1 MSYRKPTV
9 LELSEAERSELEGWS
24 RRRKTAQAL
33 ALRAR
38 IVLRA
43 AEGRNNTAIADE
55 LGIAKHTVG
64 KWRERFAR
72 LRTDG
77 LLDEPR
83 PGAPRRIGDEQ
94 VAALVDRTLSAV
106 PDGATHWSRR
116 TMAKAAGLSA
126 TTVGRVWRAFGL
138 QPHRSE
144 TFKLSSDPLFAEK
157 VRDIVGLYLAP
168 PDRAL
173 VLCVD
178 EKSQVQALDRTQ
190 PLLPLRPGQVE
201 RRTHDYAR
209 HGTTNLF
216 AALDVQAGKVIGRC
230 FPRHRAAEFRRF
242 LDAIDANVPPD
253 LDVHL
258 ILDNSATHKTALIK
272 RWLAKRS
279 RYHVHFTPTSAS
291 WINQVERWFGLLT
304 ERALRRGVHRSVAD
318 LERAIRGFVDATNAD
333 PKPFRWVKAADD
345 ILASV
350 RRFCLRTLEA
360 AAEAAAPAEALARTS
375 GAGH

>member
-1 MSYRKPTV
+1 MPYRV
-9 LELSEAERSELEGWS
+9 LGALGLSEAERSELEGWA

-43 AEGRNNTAIADE
+43 ADGLSNTAIAAE
-55 LGIAKHTVG
+55 LATSKHTVG

-72 LRTDG
+72 LRADG

-94 VAALVDRTLSAV
+94 VAELVDRTLSAR
-106 PDGATHWSRR
+106 PDNASHWSLR
-116 TMAKAAGLSA
+116 TMARATGLSV

-138 QPHRSE
+138 QPHRAE
-144 TFKLSSDPLFAEK
+144 TFKLSTDPFFAEK
-157 VRDIVGLYLAP
+157 VRDIVGLYVAP
-168 PDRAL
+168 PDHAL

-190 PLLPLRPGQVE
+190 PLLPLRPGQAE

-209 HGTTNLF
+209 HGTTSLF
-216 AALDVQAGKVIGRC
+216 AALDVKAGTVIGKC

-242 LDAIDANVPPD
+242 LDEIDANVPSD
-253 LDVHL
+253 QDVHL
-258 ILDNSATHKTALIK
+258 VLDNSATHKTKAI
-272 RWLAKRS
+272 RDWLAKRP
-279 RYHVHFTPTSAS
+279 RYHLHFTPTSAS
-291 WINQVERWFGLLT
+291 WMNQVERWFALLT

-318 LERAIRGFVDATNAD
+318 LERDIRAFVEATNAD
-333 PKPFRWVKAADD
+333 PKPFRWVKSADD

-350 RRFCLRTLEA
+350 KRFCLRTLSLET
-360 AAEAAAPAEALARTS
+360 PDEALQRTS
-375 GAGH
+375 ESRR

>member
-1 MSYRKPTV
+1 MPYRKPTA
-9 LELSEAERSELEGWS
+9 LELSEAERAELEGWT
-24 RRRKTAQAL
+24 RRRRTAQAL

-43 AEGRNNTAIADE
+43 AEGLSNTAIADE
-55 LGIAKHTVG
+55 LGIAKHTAG

-83 PGAPRRIGDEQ
+83 PGAPRRIGDDE
-94 VAALVDRTLSAV
+94 VAALVNRTLSTV

-116 TMAKAAGLSA
+116 TMAKASGLSA
-126 TTVGRVWRAFGL
+126 ATVGRVWRAFGL
-138 QPHRSE
+138 RPHRTE
-144 TFKLSSDPLFAEK
+144 TFKLSTDPLFAAK

-209 HGTTNLF
+209 HGTTSLF
-216 AALDVQAGKVIGRC
+216 AALDVGAGKVIGRC
-230 FPRHRAAEFRRF
+230 FPRHRATEFRRF
-242 LDAIDANVPPD
+242 LDEIDANAPPD

-258 ILDNSATHKTALIK
+258 VLDNSATHKTALIK
-272 RWLAKRS
+272 RWLAKRP

-291 WINQVERWFGLLT
+291 WINRVERWFGLLT
-304 ERALRRGVHRSVAD
+304 ERALRRGVHRSVAE
-318 LERAIRGFVDATNAD
+318 LERDILAFVDATNAD
-333 PKPFRWVKAADD
+333 PKPFRWVKAADG

-350 RRFCLRTLEA
+350 KRFCLRTLGTA
-360 AAEAAAPAEALARTS
+360 TPDSALA
-375 GAGH
+375 

>member
-1 MSYRKPTV
+1 MPYRLPTV
-9 LELSEAERSELEGWS
+9 PELSEAERLELERWA
-24 RRRKTAQAL
+24 RRRKTTQAL

-43 AEGRNNTAIADE
+43 AEGSSNTAIAAE
-55 LGIAKHTVG
+55 LGVTTHTVG

-94 VAALVDRTLSAV
+94 VAALVDRSLSAV
-106 PDGATHWSRR
+106 PDGATHWSLRS
-116 TMAKAAGLSA
+116 MARAAGLSA

-144 TFKLSSDPLFAEK
+144 TFKLSTDPLFAEK

-190 PLLPLRPGQVE
+190 PLLPLRPGQAE

-209 HGTTNLF
+209 HGTTSLF
-216 AALDVQAGKVIGRC
+216 AALDVRAGKVIGRC
-230 FPRHRAAEFRRF
+230 FPRHRATEFRRF
-242 LDAIDANVPPD
+242 LDEIDANVPPD

-258 ILDNSATHKTALIK
+258 ILDNSATHKTALVK
-272 RWLAKRS
+272 RWLAKRP
-279 RYHVHFTPTSAS
+279 RYRVHFTPTSAS

-318 LERAIRGFVDATNAD
+318 LERDIRAFIDATNAE

-350 RRFCLRTLEA
+350 KRFCLHTLGEA
-360 AAEAAAPAEALARTS
+360 TPDLALARTS
-375 GAGH
+375 SAGH

>member
-1 MSYRKPTV
+1 MPCREPSS
-9 LELSEAERSELEGWS
+9 LALNEAERAELEGLA
-24 RRRKTAQAL
+24 RRRRTSQAL
-33 ALRAR
+33 AMRAR
-38 IVLRA
+38 IILRA
-43 AEGRNNTAIADE
+43 AGGASNTAIADG

-72 LRTDG
+72 QRLDG

-83 PGAPRRIGDEQ
+83 PGAPRRIGDQQ

-126 TTVGRVWRAFGL
+126 TTVGRVRRAFGL

-144 TFKLSSDPLFAEK
+144 TFKLSTDPLSAEK

-178 EKSQVQALDRTQ
+178 EKGQVQALDRTQ

-209 HGTTNLF
+209 HGTTSLF
-216 AALDVQAGKVIGRC
+216 AALDVRAAGKVIGRC

-242 LDAIDANVPPD
+242 LDEIDAHVPPD

-258 ILDNSATHKTALIK
+258 VLDNSATHKTALIK

-304 ERALRRGVHRSVAD
+304 ERALRRGVHRSVAE
-318 LERAIRGFVDATNAD
+318 LERDIRAFVDATNAD
-333 PKPFRWVKAADD
+333 PKPFRWVKSADD

-350 RRFCLRTLEA
+350 RRFCLRTLA
-360 AAEAAAPAEALARTS
+360 AAAPDQALPRTS
-375 GAGH
+375 GSGH